1 MKSKLSL
8 SLLSGLS
15 LFYSSSIFAHISP
28 SGKGVMGVL
37 MHPFTGLDHLPMLI
51 FIGIGIAYFIRK
63 QREQD
68 D

>member
-1 MKSKLSL
+1 MKGKLFSSLLGGL
-8 SLLSGLS
+8 SLL
-15 LFYSSSIFAHISP
+15 FSSSILAHISP
-28 SGKGVMGVL
+28 SGEGVMGVL

-51 FIGIGIAYFIRK
+51 FIGIGIAYLIRK

>member
-1 MKSKLSL
+1 MKGKLYL

-15 LFYSSSIFAHISP
+15 FLFSSSAFAHINP
-28 SGKGVMGVL
+28 SGEGVMGFFL
-37 MHPFTGLDHLPMLI
+37 HPFTGLDHLPLLI
-51 FIGIGIAYFIRK
+51 FVGIGIAYLIRK